1 MQLSRK
7 WLNEFVELDTPDRE
21 FAEAMTMSGSKV
33 EITKVLSETMH
44 GIVVGKVLSMER
56 HPNSDHM
63 WTCQIDTGA
72 APLQI
77 VTGAQNVNVG
87 DLVPVATD
95 GSLLPGGVEIHTG
108 KLRGVESQ
116 GMLCSLKELGL
127 TLHDYPYAIEDGIWI
142 LQEGE
147 LSVGTDIRT
156 VIGADDHVVEF
167 EITPNR
173 PDCLSVIGLAREAA
187 ATYDAELR
195 LHDPVVK
202 GGAEGNLMEL
212 LDVETPAADLCP
224 R

>member
-1 MQLSRK
+1 MNLSRK

-63 WTCQIDTGA
+63 WTCQIDTGSE
-72 APLQI
+72 PLQI

-127 TLHDYPYAIEDGIWI
+127 TLHDYP
-142 LQEGE
+142 
-147 LSVGTDIRT
+147 
-156 VIGADDHVVEF
+156 
-167 EITPNR
+167 
-173 PDCLSVIGLAREAA
+173 
-187 ATYDAELR
+187 
-195 LHDPVVK
+195 
-202 GGAEGNLMEL
+202 
-212 LDVETPAADLCP
+212 
-224 R
+224 